1 MAALIIAKQII
12 FIFHYMKNKWI
23 NNCIKNF
30 DKMVSENNADK
41 IFKVAGLAEG
51 GEGWETFFIF

>member
-1 MAALIIAKQII
+1 
-12 FIFHYMKNKWI
+12 
-23 NNCIKNF
+23 
-30 DKMVSENNADK
+30 MVSENNAGK